1 MLSFCM
7 FTGKTVVAVVQII
20 NDKQSIKHVNCQ
32 IVVRKGIVRCK
43 KCLRHRKT
51 LHSANSRLQLQSSQS
66 KSHDI
71 TSPSSHANYSYLT
84 TPQKSLRLKTLQKR
98 FNANKK
104 VVSRLQEK
112 VKQLLDI
119 QGFNVQSSLEE
130 DLVTVM
136 NQHENDL
143 ISKCDEDSF
152 QILFWKQQRQALSKG
167 RGVRW
172 HPLMIKFCLY
182 LHHCSSKAYKVL
194 QNSKCLQLPSQRTL
208 WDYSHCNMSGAGFS
222 TATDEQLREYVNPGE
237 TLSHKSLVGLLFD
250 EMHIKEG
257 LVFNK
262 NTGNLVGFVELGD
275 VNDAFIKYS
284 NSESDSELSSVPLAK
299 SVLFIMVRGLTSDLT
314 FAYAQSLW
322 SHLKGHKCFHCS
334 GKLFINSNV

>member
-1 MLSFCM
+1 M

-20 NDKQSIKHVNCQ
+20 NGKQSIKHVNCQ

-43 KCLRHRKT
+43 KCSTHRKT

-112 VKQLLDI
+112 VKQLHDT

-152 QILFWKQQRQALSKG
+152 QILFWKQQHQALSKG

-194 QNSKCLQLPSQRTL
+194 RNSKCLQLPSQRTL
-208 WDYSHCNMSGAGFS
+208 RDYSHCNMSGAGFS

-257 LVFNK
+257 LIFNK

-284 NSESDSELSSVPLAK
+284 NSESDSDLSSVPLTK
-299 SVLFIMVRGLTSDLT
+299 SFLFIMVRGLTSDLT
-314 FAYAQSLW
+314 FAYAQFPVES
-322 SHLKGHKCFHCS
+322 LKGSQMFP
-334 GKLFINSNV
+334 LF

>member
-1 MLSFCM
+1 
-7 FTGKTVVAVVQII
+7 
-20 NDKQSIKHVNCQ
+20 
-32 IVVRKGIVRCK
+32 
-43 KCLRHRKT
+43 
-51 LHSANSRLQLQSSQS
+51 
-66 KSHDI
+66 
-71 TSPSSHANYSYLT
+71 
-84 TPQKSLRLKTLQKR
+84 
-98 FNANKK
+98 
-104 VVSRLQEK
+104 
-112 VKQLLDI
+112 
-119 QGFNVQSSLEE
+119 
-130 DLVTVM
+130 M

-194 QNSKCLQLPSQRTL
+194 RNSKCLQLPSQRTL
-208 WDYSHCNMSGAGFS
+208 RDYSHCNMSDAGFS

-284 NSESDSELSSVPLAK
+284 NSESDSELSSVL
-299 SVLFIMVRGLTSDLT
+299 
-314 FAYAQSLW
+314 
-322 SHLKGHKCFHCS
+322 
-334 GKLFINSNV
+334 